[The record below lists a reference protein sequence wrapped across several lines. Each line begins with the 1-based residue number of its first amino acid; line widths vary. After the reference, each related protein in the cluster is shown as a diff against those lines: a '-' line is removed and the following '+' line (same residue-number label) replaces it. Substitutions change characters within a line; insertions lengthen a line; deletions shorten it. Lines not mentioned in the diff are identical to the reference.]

1 MRTHVAILGWAHIL
15 INGIHLLLG
24 LLILLG
30 FSGAGFL
37 SALVGAIPLLPVLG
51 GIGVFIFLLFAF
63 VYLPGLLVG
72 WGLLNYAPW
81 ARILGIVVS
90 IFDLLQ
96 LHTPWMIALGIYGLI
111 VLFNAETVALFERR
125 QYR

>member
-1 MRTHVAILGWAHIL
+1 SDVCSSDL
-15 INGIHLLLG
+15 
-24 LLILLG
+24 
-30 FSGAGFL
+30 
-37 SALVGAIPLLPVLG
+37 LVGAIPLLPVLG